1 MVFSLIARFVGALVV
16 RAILGAGKPVNNRNR
31 DLYPKIGFTSMRG
44 CHCALCSLQ
53 KPRQTDRSRVFR
65 INSI

>member
-1 MVFSLIARFVGALVV
+1 MVFSLIAQFVRAFVI

-31 DLYPKIGFTSMRG
+31 DLYPKIGFNQMRG
-44 CHCALCSLQ
+44 SRCALRSLQ
-53 KPRQTDRSRVFR
+53 KPRRTDHGRIFR